1 MNKSAGFIFSL
12 LLVCCL
18 PAWPSGA
25 TVVRFHRVV
34 AFLPANIR
42 HGHSCVTY
50 QPYISSGKFFE
61 NLTLTETASGKLYR
75 NDGATVATFPEELTL
90 EIDVTARPCTIGEL
104 AEGTDFGENL
114 RLAVEWLGQAAK
126 PSDVIEEKVTSEPWT
141 ELTKRWH
148 YRLHLHCNDVPIQD
162 KLKITILQH
171 SGVLIAQIIG
181 GHGSN

>member
-61 NLTLTETASGKLYR
+61 NLTLTETASGKR
-75 NDGATVATFPEELTL
+75 TS
-90 EIDVTARPCTIGEL
+90 GE
-104 AEGTDFGENL
+104 AISS
-114 RLAVEWLGQAAK
+114 V
-126 PSDVIEEKVTSEPWT
+126 
-141 ELTKRWH
+141 
-148 YRLHLHCNDVPIQD
+148 
-162 KLKITILQH
+162 
-171 SGVLIAQIIG
+171 
-181 GHGSN
+181 HGSLVTFSSITSDKTMALPFTSAL